1 MGEAPVGLAALA
13 SLGALVTP
21 EGLVLAAPL
30 VGAGAVTDAP
40 ALGDAAASLG
50 AVVVTPVLGAGAVTV
65 APVLGVAAF
74 VEGLG
79 GVALLVGA
87 AFVMDVFAA
96 VSAIAPFDVLVV
108 LFAAA
113 VSAIAPFEVLVV
125 VPVLDFFEVSLGV
138 VCCAAAGIDSAVSR
152 TAASAYRC
160 AMMVSPARCC
170 GICRLFSTDSLS
182 VTAQTMHTA
191 LRNVNFSGEKH
202 GQ

>member
-1 MGEAPVGLAALA
+1 MGDAPVVLAAPA

-21 EGLVLAAPL
+21 EGVVLAAPL

-40 ALGDAAASLG
+40 LLAPLLGDAEASLG
-50 AVVVTPVLGAGAVTV
+50 VVAAAPVLDGVVTD
-65 APVLGVAAF
+65 APVLGDVL
-74 VEGLG
+74 LG
-79 GVALLVGA
+79 DVLLGDMLLGALVVVLGIVVLDPVLLGA
-87 AFVMDVFAA
+87 AC
-96 VSAIAPFDVLVV
+96 
-108 LFAAA
+108 FAAA

-170 GICRLFSTDSLS
+170 GICRLFSTDSPS
-182 VTAQTMHTA
+182 VTAQTMHMA
-191 LRNVNFSGEKH
+191 QRNVNFSGEKC
-202 GQ
+202 GR